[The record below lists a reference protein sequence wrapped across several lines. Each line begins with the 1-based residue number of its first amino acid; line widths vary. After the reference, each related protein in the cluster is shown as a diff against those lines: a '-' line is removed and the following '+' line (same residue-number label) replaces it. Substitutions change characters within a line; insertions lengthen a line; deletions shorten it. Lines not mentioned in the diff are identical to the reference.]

1 MSLQQVAKQVE
12 RQVFSVQEIPEE
24 AEPVKFAQ
32 SLFVFVILALGALNF
47 LIEGVFSW
55 IFPVSIPLAGYYAI
69 AVFRTGYA
77 IGRYEVYHRD
87 KNPNMYKVHL
97 LGAVGLM
104 ILAFLA
110 WVT

>member
-1 MSLQQVAKQVE
+1 MKRKGEIAIFSAK
-12 RQVFSVQEIPEE
+12 EIPSE

-32 SLFVFVILALGALNF
+32 SLFVLTILALGLLNF
-47 LIEGVFSW
+47 VVEGIFAW
-55 IFPVSIPLAGYYAI
+55 IFPVSIPLAGYYAFT
-69 AVFRTGYA
+69 VHNTGYA

-87 KNPNMYKVHL
+87 RNPNMYRIHL